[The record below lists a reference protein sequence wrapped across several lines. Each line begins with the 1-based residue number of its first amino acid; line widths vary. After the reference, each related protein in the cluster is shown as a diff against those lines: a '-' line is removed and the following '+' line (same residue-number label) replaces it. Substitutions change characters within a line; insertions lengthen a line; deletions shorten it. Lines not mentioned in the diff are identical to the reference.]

1 MESFQLPP
9 ASGSRH
15 KHGFPSCAFLRLR
28 PHYAMQQDSNAISP
42 NVYFR
47 MSQLYSIRPILI
59 PIAHFRMIITEF
71 TLKPFFVS
79 FDALNGCPLSLN
91 LPILILDISLPHLR
105 AQMWL
110 QTIAVFS
117 KILFPSLIF
126 FLATSLA
133 LTMACDIPILPP
145 QHLFHIPSW
154 QTQKFTCSA
163 PPEVYIIKP
172 SPNRGLGVFAART
185 LQPGHLSCMEPH
197 W

>member
-1 MESFQLPP
+1 
-9 ASGSRH
+9 
-15 KHGFPSCAFLRLR
+15 
-28 PHYAMQQDSNAISP
+28 
-42 NVYFR
+42 
-47 MSQLYSIRPILI
+47 
-59 PIAHFRMIITEF
+59 
-71 TLKPFFVS
+71 
-79 FDALNGCPLSLN
+79 
-91 LPILILDISLPHLR
+91 
-105 AQMWL
+105 MWL

-172 SPNRGLGVFAART
+172 SPNRGLDVFAART
-185 LQPGHLSCMEPH
+185 LQPGTPIMHGAPLVSILPPQIVEGVGYPLEAMMSSLRTSFFSLSEEDQSLYLLLHAHIFPTEALNTEEDYLMSVFRSNAFNTRTSFGLLPKSGANKPLIPT
-197 W
+197 